1 MATTS
6 SNAKSS
12 NATSSNAASSNAAS
26 PSSASGKK
34 PNPLAAAPGTKGID
48 PRGPRF
54 GATLTLITLTAEI
67 ILLLAGPQLSTTN
80 APLVNLAT
88 PSTVLLLLIVI
99 VFAIGAFVGISKHPY
114 GAIFKKFIRPNL
126 AAPTELENPKPPT
139 FAQLIGFVI
148 TLVGFVLA
156 LFGLTTGAFIAVA
169 FAFVA
174 AFLNSVFGYC
184 LGCQIYVLLVRAGI
198 VGRGSATA

>member
-1 MATTS
+1 MDTTS
-6 SNAKSS
+6 SNAQSS
-12 NATSSNAASSNAAS
+12 NAHPAN
-26 PSSASGKK
+26 K

-67 ILLLAGPQLSTTN
+67 ILLLVGPQLSTAN
-80 APLVNLAT
+80 SLVANLAT
-88 PSTVLLLLIVI
+88 PASILLLLIVI
-99 VFAIGAFVGISKHPY
+99 VFAIGAFAGIAKHPY
-114 GAIFKKFIRPNL
+114 GSIFKKFIRPNL
-126 AAPTELENPKPPT
+126 SAPSELENPKPPT
-139 FAQLIGFVI
+139 FAQLIGFII
-148 TLVGFVLA
+148 TLVGLVLA
-156 LFGLTTGAFIAVA
+156 LLGLTTGALVAVA

-198 VGRGSATA
+198 LGRGSATA

>member
-6 SNAKSS
+6 SNAESPKAQSS
-12 NATSSNAASSNAAS
+12 N
-26 PSSASGKK
+26 K
-34 PNPLAAAPGTKGID
+34 PNPLEAAPGTKGID

-67 ILLLAGPQLSTTN
+67 ILLLIGPQLSTAN
-80 APLVNLAT
+80 SVLVNLAT
-88 PSTVLLLLIVI
+88 PSTILLLLIVI
-99 VFAIGAFVGISKHPY
+99 VFAIGAFAGIAKHPY

-139 FAQLIGFVI
+139 FAQLIGFII
-148 TLVGFVLA
+148 TLVGLILA
-156 LFGLTTGAFIAVA
+156 LFGLTTGALIAVA

>member
-6 SNAKSS
+6 SN
-12 NATSSNAASSNAAS
+12 
-26 PSSASGKK
+26 K
-34 PNPLAAAPGTKGID
+34 PNPLPAAPGTKGID

-67 ILLLAGPQLSTTN
+67 ILLLLGPQVSPAN
-80 APLVNLAT
+80 AFLVNLAT
-88 PSTVLLLLIVI
+88 PASILLLLIVI
-99 VFAIGAFVGISKHPY
+99 VFAIGAFAGIAHHPY

-126 AAPTELENPKPPT
+126 NAPTELENPKPPT

-148 TLVGFVLA
+148 TLVGLVFA
-156 LFGLTTGAFIAVA
+156 LVGLLPGALIAVA
-169 FAFVA
+169 FAFIA

-198 VGRGSATA
+198 VGRGSAAV

>member
-6 SNAKSS
+6 SS
-12 NATSSNAASSNAAS
+12 
-26 PSSASGKK
+26 K

-67 ILLLAGPQLSTTN
+67 ILLIVGPQISTAN
-80 APLVNLAT
+80 SLAVNLVMPAGI
-88 PSTVLLLLIVI
+88 LLLLIVI
-99 VFAIGAFVGISKHPY
+99 VFAIGAFAGIAKHPY
-114 GAIFKKFIRPNL
+114 GAIFKKFIRPSL
-126 AAPTELENPKPPT
+126 SAPTELENPKPPT

-148 TLVGFVLA
+148 TLVGLVLA
-156 LFGLTTGAFIAVA
+156 VIGLLPGALIAVA
-169 FAFVA
+169 FAFIA

-198 VGRGSATA
+198 LGRGSATA